1 MAQLKDGKIQVYS
14 VQVDG
19 FVDLTIEM
27 VEAME
32 ATVQNF
38 GRLVTGVEELRKNNL
53 AEVQAIMRGD
63 KAHG

>member
-14 VQVDG
+14 IQVDG
-19 FVDLTIEM
+19 FVDLTIEI

-63 KAHG
+63 KADG